1 MTDFKILFLKYDII
15 INKPTKLIKVKKEV
29 YEKSGVKEYLIVD
42 PKTRTIDVYGRTE
55 ETKTGS
61 IKNISGTKKTNKLFN
76 TFTSVKA
83 ENDEKLYI
91 KTIDLEIDSKDVF
104 EGA

>member
-42 PKTRTIDVYGRTE
+42 PKTRTIDV
-55 ETKTGS
+55 
-61 IKNISGTKKTNKLFN
+61 
-76 TFTSVKA
+76 
-83 ENDEKLYI
+83 
-91 KTIDLEIDSKDVF
+91 
-104 EGA
+104 